1 MLSGDPKKRFGHL
14 FPLSLSTFQVY
25 FENAKTVCW
34 FALRVTYCREMIV
47 KKHFDALGIPVFIP
61 MRYEYFKEGR
71 KKVRRL
77 VPAIHNLLFVR
88 TDKATLDSF
97 KQNTS
102 LPIRYVM
109 RREQE
114 RSYIVVVPDADMD
127 NFIRV
132 AGTCDDGLFYLG
144 ADTVDL
150 RQGQRVRVTQ
160 GIFAGA
166 VGTLLRVKGCRDR
179 RVVVSLEGFV
189 HCVAASIPPAFLEKI

>member
-1 MLSGDPKKRFGHL
+1 MNPEEDSF
-14 FPLSLSTFQVY
+14 
-25 FENAKTVCW
+25 FEW
-34 FALRVTYCREMIV
+34 L
-47 KKHFDALGIPVFIP
+47 PVRTLYNKELLLADYLASEHIEYFIP
-61 MRYEYFKEGR
+61 MVYELCDAGTDGVECR
-71 KKVRRL
+71 RRL